1 VDDPTVR
8 LLSEVLL
15 LRCWRWGVLMW
26 RIWMMRWWRE
36 DLDLLTM
43 MVQVVGLVPDL
54 LIVVWLPVV
63 LLGVISMCDNSLV
76 VGWLIPGHS
85 IFGGFDFRAIPS
97 GVCAIFAMKEAIKSS
112 WLLVP
117 ASASSSCVV
126 AAV

>member
-1 VDDPTVR
+1 
-8 LLSEVLL
+8 
-15 LRCWRWGVLMW
+15 
-26 RIWMMRWWRE
+26 MRWWRE

-43 MVQVVGLVPDL
+43 MVLVVGLVRDL

-63 LLGVISMCDNSLV
+63 LLGVISMCDNLLV

-85 IFGGFDFRAIPS
+85 VFGGFGFRAIPG

-112 WLLVP
+112 RLLDP

-126 AAV
+126 VAVLL

>member
-1 VDDPTVR
+1 
-8 LLSEVLL
+8 
-15 LRCWRWGVLMW
+15 
-26 RIWMMRWWRE
+26 
-36 DLDLLTM
+36 
-43 MVQVVGLVPDL
+43 
-54 LIVVWLPVV
+54 
-63 LLGVISMCDNSLV
+63 MCDNSLV